1 MTKTEQKYPMRKN
14 PEYIKIFIFI
24 IKIVFNMENT
34 AEDNYLSLNF
44 Y

>member
-1 MTKTEQKYPMRKN
+1 MTKTEQKYPMRKT
-14 PEYIKIFIFI
+14 PEYIKIFT

>member
-1 MTKTEQKYPMRKN
+1 MRKN